1 VLPDPPH
8 AAQIPANAA
17 ALNHFRMGPPQDL
30 SVQLPNPLLN
40 RINGTPND
48 LPMPNRCRSS
58 VNFEAMMRIL
68 KFLAVALF
76 IVATPAGAQ
85 RLPGT
90 VIPDHYTLW
99 FEPDLAK
106 ETFRGR
112 ESIRV
117 TVTEPTTSI
126 TLHAAE
132 ITFGEVTITAG
143 GRTQTAK
150 VTVDAKSETATL
162 TVPDR
167 LAEGQ
172 ATIQISYNGILN
184 DQLRGFYISKAN
196 GRKYAVSQ
204 MEATDARRAF
214 PSFDEPIYKATY
226 DISMT
231 VPVGDTAISNGK
243 VTSDTPGPQPGTH
256 TLTFARTP
264 KMSSYLVA
272 LITGDFVC
280 REGASEGIPI
290 RICSTP
296 DKRDLT
302 GFALEAATQQL
313 KFYNQYFGIKYPF
326 GKLDIIGVPDFSAGA
341 MENIGAITFRERL
354 LLIDPATASI
364 SARKNVAGIIS
375 HEIAHQWFG
384 DLVTMKWWDDIW
396 LNEGFA
402 TWMANKPLAAWKP
415 EWRVDLD
422 DADDTQRALSTDAL
436 KSTRAIR
443 MKVETPDEINEVFD
457 AIAYQKTAAVLRMI
471 ERYVGAEPFRKG
483 VASYLKKFSYSNAA
497 GEDFWS
503 EVARVTGKPVD
514 RIMRSFVDQVGAPV
528 LTVRNSCSQNNNEIS
543 LKVGRFMGMPGAS
556 PAPQTWTMPVCLKTA
571 SGETKCE
578 LIDRAERTIK
588 TAGCGPTFAN
598 AESRGYYFAD
608 YTADTVSQLAKKPGS
623 LTPAERISLLSDEWW
638 MVRAGRHDID
648 LFLDLAASMASDDT
662 PVIVETIANRLEA
675 ISDDIADSAER
686 TRYQA
691 WIRAR
696 FGPVLSALGLPGPA
710 TDGDDR
716 QSRRGTLLHL
726 VGVVG
731 NDPAVQSTA
740 REMALRYLAD
750 PTAIPP
756 TLATSVLQV
765 AAVRGDATLYQ
776 RYLDRM
782 KGPGVEPLQYYR
794 YFNALSWFSDPALV
808 KRTLEFATSSDVR
821 SQDASTLIGGLLI
834 HPWSSDQAW
843 EFTKERWPSLLKTLN
858 VFQAIPDLV
867 SSFGAFCSVS
877 RANDVK
883 DFLAKNSVP
892 AVTRAAQQAIERI
905 DSCVALDMRQSKP
918 FAAWLARAS

>member
-1 VLPDPPH
+1 MTGVSKLLAFLLML
-8 AAQIPANAA
+8 AAPAA
-17 ALNHFRMGPPQDL
+17 
-30 SVQLPNPLLN
+30 
-40 RINGTPND
+40 
-48 LPMPNRCRSS
+48 
-58 VNFEAMMRIL
+58 
-68 KFLAVALF
+68 
-76 IVATPAGAQ
+76 AQ

-90 VIPDHYTLW
+90 VVPEHYTLA

-117 TVTEPTTSI
+117 TLTEPGTSI

-132 ITFGEVTITAG
+132 ITFGEVTITSG
-143 GRTQTAK
+143 GRTQIAK
-150 VTVDAKSETATL
+150 VTTNAKNETATF
-162 TVPDR
+162 TVPER
-167 LAEGQ
+167 LGEGQ
-172 ATIQISYNGILN
+172 ATIQISYTGVLN

-243 VTSDTPGPQPGTH
+243 ITNDTPGAQPGTH

-264 KMSSYLVA
+264 RMSSYLVA
-272 LITGDFVC
+272 LVVGDFAC
-280 REGASEGIPI
+280 REGASEGVPI

-296 DKRDLT
+296 DKRELT
-302 GFALEAATQQL
+302 GFALEAAAQQL
-313 KFYNQYFGIKYPF
+313 KFYNDYFGIKYPF

-364 SARKNVAGIIS
+364 GARKRVASVIS

-415 EWRVDLD
+415 DWHVDLD
-422 DADDTQRALSTDAL
+422 DAADTQGALGIDAM

-443 MKVETPDEINEVFD
+443 MKVETPEEINEVFD
-457 AIAYQKTAAVLRMI
+457 GIAYEKTAAVLRMI
-471 ERYVGAEPFRKG
+471 EKYVGPDAFRKG
-483 VASYLKKFSYSNAA
+483 VASYLKKYSYSNAA
-497 GEDFWS
+497 GEDFWN

-528 LTVRNSCSQNNNEIS
+528 LSVRSSCAQNTSNIDV
-543 LKVGRFMGMPGAS
+543 KIARFIDTPGS
-556 PAPQTWTMPVCLKTA
+556 TPSPQTWTLPVAVKG
-571 SGETKCE
+571 SNGQTKYE
-578 LIDRAERTIK
+578 LIDRAEGSFKIE
-588 TAGCGPTFAN
+588 GCGATFAN
-598 AESRGYYFAD
+598 ADSRGYYLTD
-608 YTADTVSQLAKKPGS
+608 YTADTVGQFAKTPS
-623 LTPAERISLLSDEWW
+623 RLTATERISLLGDEWR

-648 LFLDLAASMASDDT
+648 LYLDLAAAMAGDDT
-662 PVIVETIANRLEA
+662 PVIAETIAERLES
-675 ISDDIADSAER
+675 ISDDIADATER
-686 TRYQA
+686 ARYQA
-691 WIRAR
+691 WIRTH
-696 FGPVLSALGLPGPA
+696 FGPVLTGLGLPGPA

-716 QSRRGTLLHL
+716 QYRRGILLHL

-731 NDPAVQSTA
+731 NDPSVQATA
-740 REMALRYLAD
+740 RELALRYIAD
-750 PTAIPP
+750 PNSVPS
-756 TLATSVLQV
+756 TLVPKVLQV
-765 AAVRGDATLYQ
+765 AAVDGDAALYQ
-776 RYLDRM
+776 RYLDQM
-782 KGPGVEPLQYYR
+782 KTASAQPERYYR

-808 KRTLEFATSSDVR
+808 KRTLEFALSPDVR
-821 SQDASTLIGGLLI
+821 SQDASTVLGSLLA

-843 EFTKERWPSLLKTLN
+843 EFTKNRWPLLVKTLN
-858 VFQAIPDLV
+858 MFQAIPSLV
-867 SSFGAFCSVS
+867 GSFGSFCSVS
-877 RANDVK
+877 RSSDVK
-883 DFLAKNSVP
+883 EFLAKNSVP
-892 AVTRAAQQAIERI
+892 SAARAAQQAIEQI

-918 FAAWLARAS
+918 FAAWLATVS

>member
-1 VLPDPPH
+1 
-8 AAQIPANAA
+8 
-17 ALNHFRMGPPQDL
+17 M
-30 SVQLPNPLLN
+30 VQAGQCLRHRVHPTG
-40 RINGTPND
+40 RF
-48 LPMPNRCRSS
+48 S
-58 VNFEAMMRIL
+58 VNVRNMTRALRA
-68 KFLAVALF
+68 LAVVL
-76 IVATPAGAQ
+76 IIGATPAAAQ
-85 RLPGT
+85 RLPDT
-90 VIPDHYTLW
+90 VVPDHYTLW

-117 TVTEPTTSI
+117 TLTEPTTSI
-126 TLHAAE
+126 TLHAAD
-132 ITFGEVTITAG
+132 ITFGEVTITSG

-150 VTVDAKSETATL
+150 VTTDARKETATF

-172 ATIQISYNGILN
+172 ATIQITYNGILN

-231 VPVGDTAISNGK
+231 VPDGDTAISNGK
-243 VTSDTPGPQPGTH
+243 VTSDTPGPRPGTH

-272 LITGDFVC
+272 LLVGDFAC
-280 REGASEGIPI
+280 REGASDGVPI

-302 GFALEAATQQL
+302 GFALEAAAQQL
-313 KFYNQYFGIKYPF
+313 KFYNDYFGIKYPF

-364 SARKNVAGIIS
+364 GARKRVAGIIS

-422 DADDTQRALSTDAL
+422 AM

-443 MKVETPDEINEVFD
+443 MKVETPEEINEVFD
-457 AIAYQKTAAVLRMI
+457 GIAYEKTAAVLRMI
-471 ERYVGAEPFRKG
+471 ENYVGPEAFRKG
-483 VASYLKKFSYSNAA
+483 VASYIKKYSYSSAA

-514 RIMRSFVDQVGAPV
+514 RIMRSFVDQTGAPV
-528 LTVRNSCSQNNNEIS
+528 LTVRSSCSQNTNEIA
-543 LKVGRFMGMPGAS
+543 LKVGRFIGTPAAN
-556 PAPQTWTMPVCLKTA
+556 PAPQTWTLPVSLKLA
-571 SGETKCE
+571 NGQSRYE
-578 LIDRAERTIK
+578 LLDRPERTIK
-588 TAGCGPTFAN
+588 VEGCGATFAN
-598 AESRGYYFAD
+598 ADSRGYYFTD
-608 YTADTVSQLAKKPGS
+608 YTVDTTGQFAKTPAN
-623 LTPAERISLLSDEWW
+623 LTAAERISLLGDEWW

-648 LFLDLAASMASDDT
+648 LYLELAAAMATDET
-662 PVIVETIANRLEA
+662 PVITETIASRLEM
-675 ISDDIADSAER
+675 IGDDIADTAER
-686 TRYQA
+686 ARYQA
-691 WIRAR
+691 WLRAR
-696 FGPVLSALGLPGPA
+696 FGPVLASLGLPGPA
-710 TDGDDR
+710 TDSDDR

-731 NDPAVQSTA
+731 ADPAVQASA
-740 REMALRYLAD
+740 RQLTQRYIAD
-750 PTAIPP
+750 PNSIPS
-756 TLATSVLQV
+756 TLATGVLQV
-765 AAVRGDATLYQ
+765 AAVGGDAALYD
-776 RYLDRM
+776 RYLEQL
-782 KGPGVEPLQYYR
+782 KKEGVQPERYYR
-794 YFNALSWFSDPALV
+794 YFNALSWFADPGLV
-808 KRTLEFATSSDVR
+808 KRTLEFASSPEVR
-821 SQDASTLIGGLLI
+821 SQDASTLIGSLLV
-834 HPWSSDQAW
+834 HPWSRDQAW
-843 EFTKERWPSLLKTLN
+843 EFTKERWPVLLKTLN
-858 VFQAIPDLV
+858 IFQAIPDLV
-867 SSFGAFCSVS
+867 QSFGAFCSPS
-877 RANDVK
+877 RAADVK
-883 DFLAKNSVP
+883 EFLAKNSIT
-892 AVTRAAQQAIERI
+892 AVSRAAQQAIERI
-905 DSCVALDMRQSKP
+905 DNCVALDMRQSKP

>member
-1 VLPDPPH
+1 
-8 AAQIPANAA
+8 
-17 ALNHFRMGPPQDL
+17 M
-30 SVQLPNPLLN
+30 
-40 RINGTPND
+40 T
-48 LPMPNRCRSS
+48 RSL
-58 VNFEAMMRIL
+58 R
-68 KFLAVALF
+68 FLAVLL
-76 IVATPAGAQ
+76 VMATPAAAQ

-90 VIPDHYTLW
+90 VVPEHYTLA

-106 ETFRGR
+106 ETFKGH

-117 TVTEPTTSI
+117 TLTEPGTSI

-132 ITFGEVTITAG
+132 IMFGEVTITSG
-143 GRTQTAK
+143 GRTQVAK
-150 VTVDAKSETATL
+150 VTTDPKSETATF
-162 TVPDR
+162 TVPER
-167 LAEGQ
+167 LGEGQ
-172 ATIQISYNGILN
+172 ATIQISYSGVLN

-214 PSFDEPIYKATY
+214 PSFDEPMYKATY
-226 DISMT
+226 DISLT

-264 KMSSYLVA
+264 RMSSYLVA
-272 LITGDFVC
+272 LLVGDFAC
-280 REGASEGIPI
+280 REGSSEGVPI

-313 KFYNQYFGIKYPF
+313 KFYNDYFGIKYPF

-364 SARKNVAGIIS
+364 SARKRVAGIIS

-422 DADDTQRALSTDAL
+422 DAADTQGALGIDAL

-443 MKVETPDEINEVFD
+443 MKVETPEQINEVFD
-457 AIAYQKTAAVLRMI
+457 GIAYEKTAAVLRMI
-471 ERYVGAEPFRKG
+471 ETYVGRDAFRKG
-483 VASYLKKFSYSNAA
+483 VASYLKKYSYTNAA
-497 GEDFWS
+497 GEDFWT

-528 LTVRNSCSQNNNEIS
+528 LTVRSTCSQNASQIE
-543 LKVGRFMGMPGAS
+543 LKVGRFMGTPGSS
-556 PAPQTWTMPVCLKTA
+556 PAPQTWMLPVALKTA
-571 SGETKCE
+571 SGQIKYE
-578 LIDRAERTIK
+578 LVDRAERTVK
-588 TAGCGPTFAN
+588 VDGCGATFAN
-598 AESRGYYFAD
+598 ADSRGYYFTD
-608 YTADTVSQLAKKPGS
+608 YTADTVGQFAKSPTT
-623 LTPAERISLLSDEWW
+623 LNPAERISLLGDEWW

-648 LFLDLAASMASDDT
+648 LYLDLAAAMANDET
-662 PVIVETIANRLEA
+662 PVITETIANRLEM
-675 ISDDIADSAER
+675 IGDDIADSTER
-686 TRYQA
+686 ARYQT
-691 WIRAR
+691 WIRAK
-696 FGPVLSALGLPGPA
+696 FGPALTALGLPGPA
-710 TDGDDR
+710 TDSDDR
-716 QSRRGTLLHL
+716 QYRRGILLHL

-731 NDPAVQSTA
+731 NDSAVQTTA
-740 REMALRYLAD
+740 RELALRYVAD
-750 PTAIPP
+750 PKSIPS
-756 TLATSVLQV
+756 TLAPSVLQV
-765 AAVRGDATLYQ
+765 AAVGGDTSLYQ
-776 RYLDRM
+776 RYLEQL
-782 KGPGVEPLQYYR
+782 KTAGPQPERYYR
-794 YFNALSWFSDPALV
+794 YFTALSWFSDPALV
-808 KRTLEFATSSDVR
+808 KRTLEFAVSPEVR
-821 SQDASTLIGGLLI
+821 SQDASTMLGSLLV

-843 EFTKERWPSLLKTLN
+843 EFTKERWPVLIKTLN
-858 VFQAIPDLV
+858 IFQAIPDLV
-867 SSFGAFCSVS
+867 GSFGAFCTVS

-883 DFLAKNSVP
+883 DFLAKHSLP
-892 AVTRAAQQAIERI
+892 ATARAAQQAIERI

-918 FAAWLARAS
+918 FAAWLARAAS

>member
-1 VLPDPPH
+1 MSRFINVF
-8 AAQIPANAA
+8 AI
-17 ALNHFRMGPPQDL
+17 
-30 SVQLPNPLLN
+30 LL
-40 RINGTPND
+40 I
-48 LPMPNRCRSS
+48 
-58 VNFEAMMRIL
+58 A
-68 KFLAVALF
+68 
-76 IVATPAGAQ
+76 ATPAAAQ
-85 RLPGT
+85 RLSGT

-117 TVTEPTTSI
+117 TLTEPTTSI

-132 ITFGEVTITAG
+132 ITFGEVTITSG

-150 VTVDAKSETATL
+150 VTTDAKGETATF
-162 TVPDR
+162 TVPER

-172 ATIQISYNGILN
+172 ATIQISYTGVLN

-196 GRKYAVSQ
+196 GRKYAASQ

-214 PSFDEPIYKATY
+214 PSFDEPMYKATY

-231 VPVGDTAISNGK
+231 VPAGDTAISNGK
-243 VTSDTPGPQPGTH
+243 IVSDTPGPQPGTH

-272 LITGDFVC
+272 LLVGDFAC
-280 REGASEGIPI
+280 REGSSEGIPI

-302 GFALEAATQQL
+302 GFALEAAVQQL
-313 KFYNQYFGIKYPF
+313 KFYNDYFGIKYPF
-326 GKLDIIGVPDFSAGA
+326 GKLDIVGVPDFSAGA

-364 SARKNVAGIIS
+364 SARKRVASIIS

-402 TWMANKPLAAWKP
+402 TWMATKPLAAWKP

-422 DADDTQRALSTDAL
+422 DAADTQGALGIDAL

-443 MKVETPDEINEVFD
+443 MKVETPEEINEVFD
-457 AIAYQKTAAVLRMI
+457 GIAYQKTAAVLRMI
-471 ERYVGAEPFRKG
+471 EKYVGPDAFRKG
-483 VASYLKKFSYSNAA
+483 VASYLKKYSYSNAA

-528 LTVRNSCSQNNNEIS
+528 LTVRSSCSRNTSEIE
-543 LKVGRFMGMPGAS
+543 LKVGRFMGTPGAS
-556 PAPQTWTMPVCLKTA
+556 PAPQTWMLPVALRMPNGQTRY
-571 SGETKCE
+571 E
-578 LIDRAERTIK
+578 LLDRAERTI
-588 TAGCGPTFAN
+588 TVEGCGATFAN
-598 AESRGYYFAD
+598 ADSRGYYFTD
-608 YTADTVSQLAKKPGS
+608 YTADTVGRFAKNPAS
-623 LTPAERISLLSDEWW
+623 VSAAERISLLGDEWW

-648 LFLDLAASMASDDT
+648 LYLDLASAMANDDT
-662 PVIVETIANRLEA
+662 PVILETIASRLEV
-675 ISDDIADSAER
+675 IGDDIADATEKA
-686 TRYQA
+686 RYQA
-691 WIRAR
+691 WIRSH
-696 FGPVLSALGLPGPA
+696 FGPVLTSLGLPGPA
-710 TDGDDR
+710 SDGDDR
-716 QSRRGTLLHL
+716 QSRRATLLHL
-726 VGVVG
+726 VGVTG
-731 NDPAVQSTA
+731 NDPGMQSTA
-740 REMALRYLAD
+740 RELALRYIAN
-750 PTAIPP
+750 PSAIPP

-765 AAVRGDATLYQ
+765 AAIGGDAALYQ
-776 RYLDRM
+776 RYLEQLRT
-782 KGPGVEPLQYYR
+782 PGVQPERYYR
-794 YFNALSWFSDPALV
+794 YFNAMSWFSDPSLV
-808 KRTLEFATSSDVR
+808 ARTLEFATSPDVR
-821 SQDASTLIGGLLI
+821 SQDASTLIGSLLV
-834 HPWSSDQAW
+834 HPWSSNQAW
-843 EFTKERWPSLLKTLN
+843 EFTKERWPVLLKTLN
-858 VFQAIPDLV
+858 IFQAIPDIV
-867 SSFGAFCSVS
+867 GSFGAFCSAT
-877 RANDVK
+877 RADDVK
-883 DFLAKNSVP
+883 AFLAKNSVP
-892 AVTRAAQQAIERI
+892 AVARAAQQAIERI

>member
-1 VLPDPPH
+1 MTRVL
-8 AAQIPANAA
+8 
-17 ALNHFRMGPPQDL
+17 R
-30 SVQLPNPLLN
+30 LLA
-40 RINGTPND
+40 
-48 LPMPNRCRSS
+48 
-58 VNFEAMMRIL
+58 F
-68 KFLAVALF
+68 FLIA
-76 IVATPAGAQ
+76 ATPAAAQ

-90 VIPDHYTLW
+90 VVPDHYTLW

-117 TVTEPTTSI
+117 TLTEPTTSI

-143 GRTQTAK
+143 GRTQTAT
-150 VTVDAKSETATL
+150 VTTDAKGETARL
-162 TVPDR
+162 TVPER

-172 ATIQISYNGILN
+172 ATIQISYTGVLN
-184 DQLRGFYISKAN
+184 DQLRGFYLSKAN

-231 VPVGDTAISNGK
+231 VPSGDTAISNGK
-243 VTSDTPGPQPGTH
+243 ITSDTPGPQPGTH

-264 KMSSYLVA
+264 HMSSYLVA
-272 LITGDFVC
+272 LLAGEFAC
-280 REGASEGIPI
+280 REGSSEGIPI

-296 DKRDLT
+296 DKRELT
-302 GFALEAATQQL
+302 GFALEAAAQQL
-313 KFYNQYFGIKYPF
+313 KFYNDYFGIKYPF
-326 GKLDIIGVPDFSAGA
+326 GKLDIIGIPDFSAGA

-364 SARKNVAGIIS
+364 SARKRVAGIIA

-402 TWMANKPLAAWKP
+402 TWMANKPLAAWKS

-422 DADDTQRALSTDAL
+422 DAADTQGALGIDAL

-443 MKVETPDEINEVFD
+443 MKVETPEEINEVFD
-457 AIAYQKTAAVLRMI
+457 GIAYEKTAAVLRMI
-471 ERYVGAEPFRKG
+471 EQYVGPEAFRKG
-483 VASYLKKFSYSNAA
+483 VASYLKKYSYNNAA

-528 LTVRNSCSQNNNEIS
+528 VTVRSSCSQNTNQIE
-543 LKVGRFMGMPGAS
+543 LKVGRFMGTPGAS
-556 PAPQTWTMPVCLKTA
+556 PTPQTWTLPVALKLANGQTRY
-571 SGETKCE
+571 E
-578 LIDRAERTIK
+578 LLDRAERTIK
-588 TAGCGPTFAN
+588 VEGCGVTFAN
-598 AESRGYYFAD
+598 ADSRGYYFTD
-608 YTADTVSQLAKKPGS
+608 YTADTVGSFAKKPAS
-623 LTPAERISLLSDEWW
+623 LNAAERISLLGDEWW

-648 LFLDLAASMASDDT
+648 QYLELAAAMANDETPIILDT
-662 PVIVETIANRLEA
+662 VTSRLETIG
-675 ISDDIADSAER
+675 DDIADATEKA
-686 TRYQA
+686 RYQA

-696 FGPVLSALGLPGPA
+696 FGPVLNGLGLPGPV
-710 TDGDDR
+710 TDSDDR
-716 QSRRGTLLHL
+716 QWRRATLIKL
-726 VGVVG
+726 VGIVG

-740 REMALRYLAD
+740 RDLATRYIAT
-750 PTAIPP
+750 PSAIPP
-756 TLATSVLQV
+756 TLANTVLQV
-765 AAVRGDATLYQ
+765 GAIGGDATLYQ
-776 RYLDRM
+776 RYLEQLRT
-782 KGPGVEPLQYYR
+782 PGVQPEQYYR
-794 YFNALSWFSDPALV
+794 YFNALPWFSDPSLV
-808 KRTLEFATSSDVR
+808 KRTLEFATSPDVR
-821 SQDASTLIGGLLI
+821 SQDASTLIGSLLV
-834 HPWSSDQAW
+834 HPWSSNQAW
-843 EFTKERWPSLLKTLN
+843 EYTKERWPVLLKTLN
-858 VFQAIPDLV
+858 IFQAIPDIV
-867 SSFGAFCSVS
+867 GSFGSFCSAT
-877 RANDVK
+877 RADDVK
-883 DFLAKNSVP
+883 AFLAKNSVP

>member
-1 VLPDPPH
+1 MIRALKILVLLLVMAVP
-8 AAQIPANAA
+8 AA
-17 ALNHFRMGPPQDL
+17 
-30 SVQLPNPLLN
+30 
-40 RINGTPND
+40 
-48 LPMPNRCRSS
+48 
-58 VNFEAMMRIL
+58 
-68 KFLAVALF
+68 
-76 IVATPAGAQ
+76 AQ

-90 VIPDHYTLW
+90 VIPEHYTLA
-99 FEPDLAK
+99 FEPDLAQ

-117 TVTEPTTSI
+117 TVTEPSTSI

-132 ITFGEVTITAG
+132 ITFGEVTITSG
-143 GRTQTAK
+143 GRTQVAK
-150 VTVDAKSETATL
+150 VTTDAKNETATL
-162 TVPDR
+162 TVPER
-167 LAEGQ
+167 LGEGQ
-172 ATIQISYNGILN
+172 ATINISYSGVLN

-204 MEATDARRAF
+204 LEATDARRAF

-231 VPVGDTAISNGK
+231 VAVGDTAISNGK

-272 LITGDFVC
+272 LLVGDFAC
-280 REGASEGIPI
+280 REGSSEGIPI

-296 DKRDLT
+296 DKRALT

-313 KFYNQYFGIKYPF
+313 KFYNDYFGIKYPF

-364 SARKNVAGIIS
+364 GARKRVAGIIS

-402 TWMANKPLAAWKP
+402 TWMANKPLEAWKP

-422 DADDTQRALSTDAL
+422 DAADTQGALGIDAL

-443 MKVETPDEINEVFD
+443 MKVETPEEINEVFD
-457 AIAYQKTAAVLRMI
+457 GIAYEKTAAVLRMI
-471 ERYVGAEPFRKG
+471 EKYVGADAFRKG
-483 VASYLKKFSYSNAA
+483 VASYLKKYSYTNAA
-497 GEDFWS
+497 GEDFWT
-503 EVARVTGKPVD
+503 EVTRVTGKPVD

-528 LTVRNSCSQNNNEIS
+528 LSVRSSCSQNTSEID
-543 LKVGRFMGMPGAS
+543 LKVGRFMGTPGSS
-556 PAPQTWTMPVCLKTA
+556 PAPQMWTLPVALKLPN
-571 SGETKCE
+571 GQIRYE

-588 TAGCGPTFAN
+588 VEGCGATFAN
-598 AESRGYYFAD
+598 ADSRGYYFTD
-608 YTADTVSQLAKKPGS
+608 YTADTVGQFAKSPAR
-623 LTPAERISLLSDEWW
+623 LTAAERISLLGDEWW

-648 LFLDLAASMASDDT
+648 LYLELAAAMATDET
-662 PVIVETIANRLEA
+662 PAITETIANRLEV
-675 ISDDIADSAER
+675 IGDDSADSTER
-686 TRYQA
+686 TRNQA
-691 WIRAR
+691 WHRAR
-696 FGPVLSALGLPGPA
+696 FGPVLMALGLPGP
-710 TDGDDR
+710 TNDTDDR

-731 NDPAVQSTA
+731 NDPGVQATA
-740 REMALRYLAD
+740 REMALRYIAN
-750 PTAIPP
+750 PNSVPS
-756 TLATSVLQV
+756 TLAPSVLQV
-765 AAVRGDATLYQ
+765 AAVGGDAALYQ
-776 RYLDRM
+776 RYLDQM
-782 KGPGVEPLQYYR
+782 KNPGVQPEQYYR
-794 YFNALSWFSDPALV
+794 YFNALAWFSDPALV
-808 KRTLEFATSSDVR
+808 KRTLEFAVSTEVR
-821 SQDASTLIGGLLI
+821 SQDASTLIGGLI
-834 HPWSSDQAW
+834 VHPWSSDQAW
-843 EFTKERWPSLLKTLN
+843 EFTKERWPVLLKSLN
-858 VFQAIPDLV
+858 IFQAIPDLV
-867 SSFGAFCSVS
+867 GSLGAFCSVS
-877 RANDVK
+877 RATDVK
-883 DFLAKNSVP
+883 EFLAKNSVP
-892 AVTRAAQQAIERI
+892 ATARAAQQAVERI

>member
-1 VLPDPPH
+1 MTRT
-8 AAQIPANAA
+8 
-17 ALNHFRMGPPQDL
+17 LN
-30 SVQLPNPLLN
+30 LL
-40 RINGTPND
+40 
-48 LPMPNRCRSS
+48 
-58 VNFEAMMRIL
+58 AIL
-68 KFLAVALF
+68 L
-76 IVATPAGAQ
+76 VATAAPAVAQ
-85 RLPGT
+85 RLPDT
-90 VIPDHYTLW
+90 VVPEHYTLA

-132 ITFGEVTITAG
+132 IAFGEVTVTSG
-143 GRTQTAK
+143 GRTQIAK
-150 VTVDAKSETATL
+150 VTTDAKSETATL
-162 TVPDR
+162 TVPER
-167 LAEGQ
+167 LGEGQ
-172 ATIQISYNGILN
+172 ATIQISYTGILN

-231 VPVGDTAISNGK
+231 VAVGDTAISNGK

-272 LITGDFVC
+272 LVAGDFAC

-313 KFYNQYFGIKYPF
+313 KFYNDYFGIKYPF

-364 SARKNVAGIIS
+364 GARKRVASIIS

-415 EWRVDLD
+415 EWQVDLD
-422 DADDTQRALSTDAL
+422 DAADTQNALGIDAL

-443 MKVETPDEINEVFD
+443 IKVDTPEEINEVFD
-457 AIAYQKTAAVLRMI
+457 AIAYEKTAAVLRMI
-471 ERYVGAEPFRKG
+471 EKYVGPDAFRKG
-483 VASYLKKFSYSNAA
+483 VASYLKKYAYSNAA

-514 RIMRSFVDQVGAPV
+514 RIMRSFVDQVGAPA
-528 LTVRNSCSQNNNEIS
+528 LTVRSSCSQNTTQIE
-543 LKVGRFMGMPGAS
+543 LKVGRFTGMPGAA
-556 PAPQTWTMPVCLKTA
+556 PAPQTWILPVAVKDAKGQTRY
-571 SGETKCE
+571 E

-588 TAGCGPTFAN
+588 VEGCGTVFAN
-598 AESRGYYFAD
+598 ADSRGYYFTD
-608 YTADTVSQLAKKPGS
+608 YTADTVGQFVKNTGS
-623 LTPAERISLLSDEWW
+623 LTAAERISLLGDEWW
-638 MVRAGRHDID
+638 MVRAGRHDVD
-648 LFLDLAASMASDDT
+648 LYLELAAALATDNT
-662 PVIVETIANRLEA
+662 PVIAESIASRLE
-675 ISDDIADSAER
+675 IIGDDIADAAER

-691 WIRAR
+691 WIRTR
-696 FGPVLSALGLPGPA
+696 FGPVLASLGLPGQA
-710 TDGDDR
+710 SDSDDR

-731 NDPAVQSTA
+731 NDPAIQARA
-740 REMALRYLAD
+740 RELAVRYIAE
-750 PTAIPP
+750 PNTISP

-765 AAVRGDATLYQ
+765 AAVGGDTALYQ
-776 RYLDRM
+776 RYLDQL
-782 KGPGVEPLQYYR
+782 KASGAEPERYYR
-794 YFNALSWFSDPALV
+794 YFTALSWFADPALV
-808 KRTLEFATSSDVR
+808 KRTLDFATSTEVR
-821 SQDASTLIGGLLI
+821 SQDASTLIGAMLE
-834 HPWSSDQAW
+834 HQWSSDQAW
-843 EFTKERWPSLLKTLN
+843 EFTKERWPVLLKTLN
-858 VFQAIPDLV
+858 IFQAIPDLV
-867 SSFGAFCSVS
+867 DSFGAFCSVA
-877 RANDVK
+877 RGNDVK
-883 DFLAKNSVP
+883 EFLAKNSVP
-892 AVTRAAQQAIERI
+892 AVARAARQATERI
-905 DSCVALDMRQSKP
+905 ESCVALDMRQSKP
-918 FAAWLARAS
+918 FAAWLARATS

>member
-1 VLPDPPH
+1 MTR
-8 AAQIPANAA
+8 
-17 ALNHFRMGPPQDL
+17 ALTL
-30 SVQLPNPLLN
+30 
-40 RINGTPND
+40 
-48 LPMPNRCRSS
+48 
-58 VNFEAMMRIL
+58 
-68 KFLAVALF
+68 LAVFFVMTA
-76 IVATPAGAQ
+76 PAAAQ

-90 VIPDHYTLW
+90 VVPEHYTLA

-117 TVTEPTTSI
+117 TLTEPATSI

-150 VTVDAKSETATL
+150 VTTDPKSETATF
-162 TVPDR
+162 TVPER
-167 LAEGQ
+167 IGEGQ
-172 ATIQISYNGILN
+172 ATIHISYSGVLN

-264 KMSSYLVA
+264 RMSSYLVA
-272 LITGDFVC
+272 LLVGDFAC
-280 REGASEGIPI
+280 REGASAGVPI

-296 DKRDLT
+296 DKRELT
-302 GFALEAATQQL
+302 GFALEAAAQQL
-313 KFYNQYFGIKYPF
+313 KFYNDYFGIKYPF

-364 SARKNVAGIIS
+364 SARKRVAGIIS

-415 EWRVDLD
+415 DWRVDLD
-422 DADDTQRALSTDAL
+422 DAADTQGALGIDAL

-443 MKVETPDEINEVFD
+443 MKVETPEEINEVFD
-457 AIAYQKTAAVLRMI
+457 GIAYEKTAAVLRMI
-471 ERYVGAEPFRKG
+471 EKYVGPDAFRKG
-483 VASYLKKFSYSNAA
+483 VASYLKKYSYSNAA
-497 GEDFWS
+497 GEDFWT

-514 RIMRSFVDQVGAPV
+514 RIMRSFVDQAGAPV
-528 LTVRNSCSQNNNEIS
+528 LTVRSTCSQNATQIE
-543 LKVGRFMGMPGAS
+543 LKVARFMGTPGSSAT
-556 PAPQTWTMPVCLKTA
+556 PQTWTLPVALKA
-571 SGETKCE
+571 ANGQVKYE
-578 LIDRAERTIK
+578 LVDRAERTIK
-588 TAGCGPTFAN
+588 IDGCGATFAN
-598 AESRGYYFAD
+598 ADSRGYYFTD
-608 YTADTVSQLAKKPGS
+608 YTADTVGRFAKAPAS
-623 LTPAERISLLSDEWW
+623 LNAAERISLLGDEWW

-648 LFLDLAASMASDDT
+648 LYLDLAAGMANDET
-662 PVIVETIANRLEA
+662 PVIAETIANRLEL
-675 ISDDIADSAER
+675 IGNDIADSTER
-686 TRYQA
+686 ARYQA

-696 FGPVLSALGLPGPA
+696 FGPALTALGLPGPA
-710 TDGDDR
+710 TDSDDR
-716 QSRRGTLLHL
+716 QYRRGILLHL

-731 NDPAVQSTA
+731 NDPPVQAAA
-740 REMALRYLAD
+740 RELAQRYISD
-750 PTAIPP
+750 PKSIPS
-756 TLATSVLQV
+756 TLAPNVLQV
-765 AAVRGDATLYQ
+765 AALGGDAALYQ
-776 RYLDRM
+776 RYLDQL
-782 KGPGVEPLQYYR
+782 KTAGAEPERYYR
-794 YFNALSWFSDPALV
+794 YFTALSWFSDPALV
-808 KRTLEFATSSDVR
+808 KRTLELAVSPEVR
-821 SQDASTLIGGLLI
+821 SQDASTMLGALLV
-834 HPWSSDQAW
+834 HPWSSDLAW
-843 EFTKERWPSLLKTLN
+843 EFTKERWPVLIKTLN
-858 VFQAIPDLV
+858 VFQAIPNLV
-867 SSFGAFCSVS
+867 GSFGAFCSVS

-883 DFLAKNSVP
+883 AFLAKNPVP
-892 AVTRAAQQAIERI
+892 AASRAAQQAIERI

-918 FAAWLARAS
+918 FGAWLARAS

>member
-1 VLPDPPH
+1 MTR
-8 AAQIPANAA
+8 A
-17 ALNHFRMGPPQDL
+17 
-30 SVQLPNPLLN
+30 S
-40 RINGTPND
+40 
-48 LPMPNRCRSS
+48 
-58 VNFEAMMRIL
+58 
-68 KFLAVALF
+68 KFLTILLMIAA
-76 IVATPAGAQ
+76 PAAAQ

-90 VIPDHYTLW
+90 VVPEHYTLA

-117 TVTEPTTSI
+117 TLTEPGTSI

-132 ITFGEVTITAG
+132 IAFGEVTITSG
-143 GRTQTAK
+143 GRTQIAK
-150 VTVDAKSETATL
+150 VTTDTKKETATF
-162 TVPDR
+162 TVPER
-167 LAEGQ
+167 LGEGQ
-172 ATIQISYNGILN
+172 ATIQISYTGVLN

-256 TLTFARTP
+256 TVTFARTP

-272 LITGDFVC
+272 LLVGDFAC
-280 REGASEGIPI
+280 RDGASEGIPI

-296 DKRDLT
+296 DKRALT

-313 KFYNQYFGIKYPF
+313 KFYNDYFGIKYPF

-354 LLIDPATASI
+354 LLVDPATASI
-364 SARKNVAGIIS
+364 GARKRVASIIS

-415 EWRVDLD
+415 DWRVDLD
-422 DADDTQRALSTDAL
+422 DAADTQSALGIDTM

-457 AIAYQKTAAVLRMI
+457 GIAYEKTAAVLRMI
-471 ERYVGAEPFRKG
+471 EKYVGPDAFRKG
-483 VASYLKKFSYSNAA
+483 VASYLKKYSYSNAA
-497 GEDFWS
+497 GEDFWD

-528 LTVRNSCSQNNNEIS
+528 LTVRSSCSGNTSEVNVKVARFIS
-543 LKVGRFMGMPGAS
+543 TPGAS
-556 PAPQTWTMPVCLKTA
+556 PAPQTWTLPVAFKSA
-571 SGETKCE
+571 NGQPKYE
-578 LIDRAERTIK
+578 LIDRPEK
-588 TAGCGPTFAN
+588 TLKVEGCGATFAN
-598 AESRGYYFAD
+598 ADSRGYYLTD
-608 YTADTVSQLAKKPGS
+608 YTADTVGQFAKNPMRLS
-623 LTPAERISLLSDEWW
+623 AAERISLLGDEWR

-648 LFLDLAASMASDDT
+648 LYLDLAAAMAGDDT
-662 PVIVETIANRLEA
+662 PVIAETIADRVES
-675 ISDDIADSAER
+675 IGDDIADAAEHA
-686 TRYQA
+686 RYQA
-691 WIRAR
+691 WIRAH
-696 FGPVLSALGLPGPA
+696 FGPVLNELGLPGPVN
-710 TDGDDR
+710 DSDDR
-716 QSRRGTLLHL
+716 QYRRGILLQL

-731 NDPAVQSTA
+731 NDPAVQTKA
-740 REMALRYLAD
+740 RELALRYIDD
-750 PTAIPP
+750 PNSVPS
-756 TLATSVLQV
+756 TLVPKVLQV
-765 AAVRGDATLYQ
+765 AAVGGDAALYQ
-776 RYLDRM
+776 RYLDQM
-782 KGPGVEPLQYYR
+782 KSASAEPERYYR

-808 KRTLEFATSSDVR
+808 KRTLEFAISPEVR
-821 SQDASTLIGGLLI
+821 SQDASTVIGSLLA

-843 EFTKERWPSLLKTLN
+843 EFTKARWPTLVKTLN
-858 VFQAIPDLV
+858 MFQAIPDV
-867 SSFGAFCSVS
+867 IGSFGSFCSAT

-883 DFLAKNSVP
+883 EFLSKNSVP
-892 AVTRAAQQAIERI
+892 SSARAAQQAIERI
-905 DSCVALDMRQSKP
+905 DSCVAFDMRQSTP
-918 FAAWLARAS
+918 FAAWLSRAAS

>member
-1 VLPDPPH
+1 MTQVL
-8 AAQIPANAA
+8 
-17 ALNHFRMGPPQDL
+17 R
-30 SVQLPNPLLN
+30 LL
-40 RINGTPND
+40 
-48 LPMPNRCRSS
+48 
-58 VNFEAMMRIL
+58 A
-68 KFLAVALF
+68 FLLIA
-76 IVATPAGAQ
+76 ATPAAAQ

-90 VIPDHYTLW
+90 VVPDHYTLS

-117 TVTEPTTSI
+117 TLTEPMTSI

-150 VTVDAKSETATL
+150 VTTDAKGETATL
-162 TVPDR
+162 TVPER

-272 LITGDFVC
+272 LLTGEFAC
-280 REGASEGIPI
+280 REGSSEGIPI

-302 GFALEAATQQL
+302 GFALEAAAQQL
-313 KFYNQYFGIKYPF
+313 KFYNDYFGIKYPF
-326 GKLDIIGVPDFSAGA
+326 GKLDIIGIPDFSAGA
-341 MENIGAITFRERL
+341 MENVGAITFRERL

-364 SARKNVAGIIS
+364 SARKRVAGVIS

-402 TWMANKPLAAWKP
+402 TWMATKPLAAWKP
-415 EWRVDLD
+415 EWRVELD
-422 DADDTQRALSTDAL
+422 DAADTQGALGIDAL

-443 MKVETPDEINEVFD
+443 MKVETPEQINEVFD
-457 AIAYQKTAAVLRMI
+457 GIAYEKTAAVLRMI
-471 ERYVGAEPFRKG
+471 EKYVGPDAFRKG
-483 VASYLKKFSYSNAA
+483 VASYLKKYSYNNAA
-497 GEDFWS
+497 GEDFWG

-528 LTVRNSCSQNNNEIS
+528 LTVRSSCSQGTNEIE
-543 LKVGRFMGMPGAS
+543 LKMGRFIGTPGAP
-556 PAPQTWTMPVCLKTA
+556 PAPQTWTLPVALKMPNGQTRY
-571 SGETKCE
+571 E
-578 LIDRAERTIK
+578 LLDRAERTIK
-588 TAGCGPTFAN
+588 VEGCGAVFAN
-598 AESRGYYFAD
+598 ADSRGYYFTD
-608 YTADTVSQLAKKPGS
+608 YTADTVGRIAKNPAS
-623 LTPAERISLLSDEWW
+623 LNQAERISLLGDEWW

-648 LFLDLAASMASDDT
+648 QYLDLAAAMASDET
-662 PVIVETIANRLEA
+662 PAILDTIANRLDT
-675 ISDDIADSAER
+675 IGDDIADATEKL
-686 TRYQA
+686 RYQA
-691 WIRAR
+691 WIRDH
-696 FGPVLSALGLPGPA
+696 FGPVLSSLGLPGPVG
-710 TDGDDR
+710 DSDDR
-716 QSRRGTLLHL
+716 QSRRGTLLVL
-726 VGVVG
+726 LGIVG

-740 REMALRYLAD
+740 RDLAARYIAN
-750 PTAIPP
+750 PSAIPP
-756 TLATSVLQV
+756 TLATTVLHV
-765 AAVRGDATLYQ
+765 AAVGGDATLYQ
-776 RYLDRM
+776 RYLEQLRT
-782 KGPGVEPLQYYR
+782 PGVQPEQYYR
-794 YFNALSWFSDPALV
+794 YFNAMAWFSDPSLV
-808 KRTLEFATSSDVR
+808 TRTLEFATSPDVR
-821 SQDASTLIGGLLI
+821 SQDASTLIGLLLV
-834 HPWSSDQAW
+834 HPWSSNQAW
-843 EFTKERWPSLLKTLN
+843 EFTKERWPVLLKTLN
-858 VFQAIPDLV
+858 IFQAIPDIV
-867 SSFGAFCSVS
+867 GSFGSFCSAS
-877 RANDVK
+877 RADDVK
-883 DFLAKNSVP
+883 AFLAKNSVP
-892 AVTRAAQQAIERI
+892 AVARAAQQAIERI